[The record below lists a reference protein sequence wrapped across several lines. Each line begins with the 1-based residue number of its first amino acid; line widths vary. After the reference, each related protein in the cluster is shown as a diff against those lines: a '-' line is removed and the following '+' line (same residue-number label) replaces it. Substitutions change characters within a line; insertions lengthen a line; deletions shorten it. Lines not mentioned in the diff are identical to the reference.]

1 MLARF
6 LVFIVLHVTFVFT
19 TGLLIN
25 LKRVYAG
32 RTDGSWLG
40 FWVFAASMAVVAAEW
55 IAATPFTGTPDLG
68 MP

>member
-25 LKRVYAG
+25 LKRAYAG
-32 RTDGSWLG
+32 RTDGIWLG
-40 FWVFAASMAVVAAEW
+40 FWVVAASMAVVAA
-55 IAATPFTGTPDLG
+55 
-68 MP
+68 